1 MRMRIVDVDKG
12 SVGEE
17 LGIKP
22 DDELIAFDGQKV
34 VDILD
39 YDFYNESERFYMTV
53 KSGDE
58 EIEFDI
64 EKDSDE
70 DLGLTLEEELSVRV
84 CRNKCIFCFVDQL
97 PKRELR
103 KSLHVKDDDYRYSFI
118 SGSYVTLTNVS
129 TDDLERIVRLKLSP
143 LYISIHS
150 SNNEL
155 RRKMLGNPKA
165 PDIVEQLKFL
175 YRGGIKIHAQIVY
188 CPEINEDVAETAIDT
203 APYCESLAVVPVGLT
218 KDCNTALRCVNRD
231 DARRVV
237 ERIAPLQKEFLKKKR
252 TRYVFLADEFY
263 IIGEL
268 PVPSYEHYENFV
280 QIENGVGMIALFKH
294 EVEFAL
300 EETDD
305 GQVGNFSIATGVA
318 AYKTIKEAAKKITDK
333 FGGSIK
339 VFPVVNS
346 FFGESVTVAG
356 LVTGGDIY
364 KRLNGEELGEYLM
377 LPRCMLKEFG
387 DVFLDNMTIGELE
400 HKLGTK
406 IKIVG
411 TDGVSFVKGCVQSE

>member
-1 MRMRIVDVDKG
+1 MRIVDVDKG

-17 LGIKP
+17 LGLKAG
-22 DDELIAFDGQKV
+22 DELVSFDGHTV

-39 YDFYNESERFYMTV
+39 YDFYNESERFFMTV
-53 KSGDE
+53 KRGDE
-58 EIEFDI
+58 ETEFDI
-64 EKDSDE
+64 EKDTDE
-70 DLGLTLEEELSVRV
+70 DLGLTLDTELTVRA

-129 TDDLERIVRLKLSP
+129 DEDLERIVRLKLSP
-143 LYISIHS
+143 LYISVHT
-150 SNNEL
+150 SNAEL

-165 PDIVEQLKFL
+165 PDILKQLKFL
-175 YRGGIKIHAQIVY
+175 HDGGIKMHAQIVY
-188 CPEINEDVAETAIDT
+188 CPGVNEDIAETAIET

-218 KDCNTALRCVNRD
+218 KDCNTDLRCVEKI
-231 DARRVV
+231 DARRIIDKVS
-237 ERIAPLQKEFLKKKR
+237 ALQQGFLESKG

-263 IIGEL
+263 VISEL
-268 PVPSYEHYENFV
+268 PVPDYEHYEDFV

-294 EVEFAL
+294 ETELAL
-300 EETDD
+300 NDIK
-305 GQVGNFSIATGVA
+305 VGKAGDFSIATGVA
-318 AYKTIKEAAKKITDK
+318 AYETIKEAAEKVMQKY
-333 FGGSIK
+333 GGNIK
-339 VFPVVNS
+339 VFAVHNS
-346 FFGESVTVAG
+346 FFGETVTVAG

-364 KRLNGEELGEYLM
+364 ERLKDEKLGEFLM

-387 DVFLDNMTIGELE
+387 DVFLDNMTVNELE

-411 TDGVSFVKGCVQSE
+411 TDGVSFVKGCVQNG

>member
-1 MRMRIVDVDKG
+1 MRIIDVDKG

-17 LGIKP
+17 LGIKQG
-22 DDELIAFDGQKV
+22 DELIAFDGHKV

-39 YDFYNESERFYMTV
+39 YDFYNESECFVMTIARG
-53 KSGDE
+53 SE
-58 EIEFDI
+58 ETEFDI

-70 DLGLTLEEELSVRV
+70 DLGLNFDAELSVRV

-129 TDDLERIVRLKLSP
+129 DEDLERIVRLKLSP
-143 LYISIHS
+143 LYISIHTS
-150 SNNEL
+150 DNEL

-165 PDIVEQLKFL
+165 PDIMKQLGFL
-175 YRGGIKIHAQIVY
+175 HDGGIKIHAQIVY
-188 CPEINEDVAETAIDT
+188 CPGINEDVAQTAIDT

-218 KDCNTALRCVNRD
+218 KDCNTALRCANEA

-237 ERIAPLQKEFLKKKR
+237 SCITPLQKEFLEEKG

-263 IIGEL
+263 VIGKL
-268 PVPSYEHYENFV
+268 PVPDYEHYEDFV

-294 EVEFAL
+294 EIDFAIG
-300 EETDD
+300 EMSD
-305 GQVGNFSIATGVA
+305 GEVGAFSVATGVA
-318 AYKTIKEAAKKITDK
+318 AYETIKEAAEKVVNK

-339 VFPVVNS
+339 VFSVVNS

-364 KRLNGEELGEYLM
+364 NRLKGESLGDYLM

-387 DVFLDNMTIGELE
+387 DVFLDNMSVNELE

-411 TDGVSFVKGCVQSE
+411 TDGVSFVKGCVHNE